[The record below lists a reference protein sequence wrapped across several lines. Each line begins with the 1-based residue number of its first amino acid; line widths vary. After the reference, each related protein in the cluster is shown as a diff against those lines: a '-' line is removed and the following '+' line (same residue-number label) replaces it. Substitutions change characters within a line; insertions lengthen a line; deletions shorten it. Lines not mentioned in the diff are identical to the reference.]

1 VAKGYSNVSYFRGG
15 IPEWRYFNYPLAVG
29 EKWQKVKVAK
39 LPPLEFKK
47 MLEENN
53 AVFLLDTRSL
63 DNATLS
69 REDLVFT
76 MDNAMLAGD
85 YIKGALHCP
94 LVFLEENHALIP
106 KDRKIIVTDWI
117 MKESI
122 IAAKFLAMQGYDVI
136 GILKGGTSRWQAEGL
151 PLVRGLSGPN
161 RQLACQ

>member
-15 IPEWRYFNYPLAVG
+15 IPEWRYFNYPLTVG

-39 LPPLEFKK
+39 LPPRECRK
-47 MLEENN
+47 MLKENN
-53 AVFLLDTRSL
+53 DIFLLDARSL
-63 DNATLS
+63 DNGTLS

-76 MDNAMLAGD
+76 MDNALLAGD

-94 LVFLEENHALIP
+94 LVFLEENLALIP

-122 IAAKFLAMQGYDVI
+122 IAAKFLAMHGYEVL
-136 GILKGGTSRWQAEGL
+136 GILKGGTSRWQTEGL
-151 PLVRGLSGPN
+151 PLVHGQSGAD